1 MEISNIIEYLFFDMI
16 EESAKEMLIEKINL
30 KIRKEEK
37 DMSSLYE
44 RLLAETCEMIRKG
57 KNEGIEKGKKIM
69 REKMKE
75 EATQTLL
82 KNNVDEEIILKSM
95 KITKKELE
103 EIKKNMKI
111 EAK

>member
-1 MEISNIIEYLFFDMI
+1 
-16 EESAKEMLIEKINL
+16 
-30 KIRKEEK
+30 
-37 DMSSLYE
+37 MSSLYE

-82 KNNVDEEIILKSM
+82 ENNVDEEIILKSM

-111 EAK
+111 KAK

>member
-1 MEISNIIEYLFFDMI
+1 
-16 EESAKEMLIEKINL
+16 
-30 KIRKEEK
+30 
-37 DMSSLYE
+37 
-44 RLLAETCEMIRKG
+44 
-57 KNEGIEKGKKIM
+57 M

-82 KNNVDEEIILKSM
+82 ENNVDEEIILKSM

-111 EAK
+111 KAK